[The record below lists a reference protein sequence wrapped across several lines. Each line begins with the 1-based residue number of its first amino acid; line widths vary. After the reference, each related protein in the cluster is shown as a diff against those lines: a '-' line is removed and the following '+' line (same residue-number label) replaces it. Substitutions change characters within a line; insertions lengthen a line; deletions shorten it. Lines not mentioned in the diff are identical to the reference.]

1 MVEIDK
7 IELKPLKDGGVYKV
21 RFKPTP
27 EPSLYGEWMKCLN
40 HAVVGRNITF
50 VAEVPECFEIVG
62 ESTDK
67 N

>member
-1 MVEIDK
+1 MVKIDE

-27 EPSLYGEWMKCLN
+27 DPSLYGEWMKCLN
-40 HAVVGRNITF
+40 HAVEGRNIIF
-50 VAEVPECFEIVG
+50 VPEVPKCFEIVG
-62 ESTDK
+62 ESTEE